1 MLQGLPIMLRI
12 ESSVLTM
19 ACEAL
24 CFLLPGPGAG
34 KPGRLPSMGPHRV
47 GHD

>member
-24 CFLLPGPGAG
+24 CFLLPSPEAGEPGG
-34 KPGRLPSMGPHRV
+34 LMSTRSHRV
-47 GHD
+47 GDD

>member
-19 ACEAL
+19 ACKAL
-24 CFLLPGPGAG
+24 CFLLPSPGAG
-34 KPGRLPSMGPHRV
+34 KPGGLTSMGSHRV
-47 GHD
+47 RHD